1 MSSLT
6 HKKSQRRVNAERST
20 RNITTGIKGLLLNET
35 LTVDERRRTQ
45 EALALLE
52 ENLKDWRKGA

>member
-1 MSSLT
+1 MSSPA

-20 RNITTGIKGLLLNET
+20 RNIAAGLKGLLLNET
-35 LTVDERRRTQ
+35 LTVEERRRTR

-52 ENLKDWRKGA
+52 ENLKNWRSEV